1 LKLGKSNEKIE
12 WLRNDEIG
20 KLIKDY
26 NSMIDQIA
34 LSAEML
40 AKSEREQAWREMA
53 KQVAHEIKNPLTP
66 MKLSI
71 QHLQKAWNDKVDDWD
86 KRLNKFSKTL
96 IEQIDSL
103 SEIASEFSDFA
114 KMSSTNFSI
123 LNLSE
128 ILQST
133 VNLFITS
140 VDNNIEIE
148 TKIEDNCL
156 IYADKK
162 QMIQVF
168 NNLIKNAIQAVQSDE
183 KGLII
188 IELTKDN
195 TSVTLKI
202 KDNGRGIDNEMK
214 EKIFSPNF
222 TTKSSGM
229 GLGLA
234 IVKSIIE
241 TNKGEIWFVS
251 EEGKGTE
258 FYIKFTKA

>member
-1 LKLGKSNEKIE
+1 
-12 WLRNDEIG
+12 
-20 KLIKDY
+20 
-26 NSMIDQIA
+26 
-34 LSAEML
+34 
-40 AKSEREQAWREMA
+40 
-53 KQVAHEIKNPLTP
+53 
-66 MKLSI
+66 
-71 QHLQKAWNDKVDDWD
+71 
-86 KRLNKFSKTL
+86 
-96 IEQIDSL
+96 
-103 SEIASEFSDFA
+103 
-114 KMSSTNFSI
+114 
-123 LNLSE
+123 
-128 ILQST
+128 
-133 VNLFITS
+133 
-140 VDNNIEIE
+140 
-148 TKIEDNCL
+148 
-156 IYADKK
+156 
-162 QMIQVF
+162 
-168 NNLIKNAIQAVQSDE
+168 VQSDE